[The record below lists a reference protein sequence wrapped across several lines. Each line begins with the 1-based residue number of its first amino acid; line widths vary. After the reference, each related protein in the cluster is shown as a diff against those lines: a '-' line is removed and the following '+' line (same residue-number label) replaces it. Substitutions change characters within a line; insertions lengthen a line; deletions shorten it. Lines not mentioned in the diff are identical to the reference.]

1 MTRHQDI
8 PEPERPAIPP
18 NVILGGRHRVPW
30 WLTASARQAAWFA
43 VGFLGGALL
52 VLGALA
58 LSRVVHGG

>member
-1 MTRHQDI
+1 MTDLHEL

-18 NVILGGRHRVPW
+18 GVLLGGRHRVPVIP
-30 WLTASARQAAWFA
+30 LYRRLAYYA

-58 LSRVVHGG
+58 LARVVSGG

>member
-1 MTRHQDI
+1 MIDLTEL

-18 NVILGGRHRVPW
+18 GVLLGGRHRVPVIP
-30 WLTASARQAAWFA
+30 LYRKAAYYA
-43 VGFLGGALL
+43 VGFLGGAML